1 MTKRT
6 WLGGISVGDGQD
18 VAVAGAL
25 NVSPESFYDGSVV
38 IQADHLLRAAEAMT
52 RAGAAF
58 VDVGAMS
65 TAPYLAARIPES
77 QEADRLA
84 WAIDLLV
91 KKLDLPIS
99 ADTSRSLP
107 ARAALAAG
115 ARIINDVTGLTGDP
129 QMARLAGRAGVGL
142 ILMASEASNRE
153 DRAAGR
159 RGAGAPASE
168 RGGQGSASRRT
179 ARGWGPGVRGEQSGR
194 SSRRTARGWGPG
206 VRGEQSGRSSR
217 RTARG
222 WGPGVRGEQSGRSS
236 RGTARGWGPGV
247 RGEQIPG
254 SGDPIEIV
262 RALLEE
268 SIGIARAAGIDPSL
282 IVVDPGIGFFR
293 NQDMA
298 WHEWDC
304 QVLARLHEVRELG
317 WPVCVG
323 VSRKSFIGA
332 VAGEEDPTRRLPG
345 SLSATAVAVL
355 GGAHII
361 RTHDVE
367 ETVQAVRVAEAI
379 RRARQRT

>member
-206 VRGEQSGRSSR
+206 VRGEQSGRSNREDRAAGRRGAGAPASEASKSQGAVTPSKSSALCSR
-217 RTARG
+217 R
-222 WGPGVRGEQSGRSS
+222 VSGSPERPASTRRSS
-236 RGTARGWGPGV
+236 SWILASGSSETRTWHGTSGTARCS
-247 RGEQIPG
+247 PG
-254 SGDPIEIV
+254 STRFASWDGRSASAC
-262 RALLEE
+262 RA
-268 SIGIARAAGIDPSL
+268 SPSS
-282 IVVDPGIGFFR
+282 GR
-293 NQDMA
+293 
-298 WHEWDC
+298 
-304 QVLARLHEVRELG
+304 
-317 WPVCVG
+317 WPV
-323 VSRKSFIGA
+323 RR
-332 VAGEEDPTRRLPG
+332 TRR
-345 SLSATAVAVL
+345 
-355 GGAHII
+355 GGCPARSRRLRLRCWAGHISSGP
-361 RTHDVE
+361 TMS
-367 ETVQAVRVAEAI
+367 
-379 RRARQRT
+379 RRRYRQ

>member
-168 RGGQGSASRRT
+168 ASNREDRAPGRRGAGAPASEASNREDRAAGRRGAGAPENEASKSQGAVTPSKSSALCSRR
-179 ARGWGPGVRGEQSGR
+179 VSGSPERPASTSR
-194 SSRRTARGWGPG
+194 SSSWILASGSSETRTWHGT
-206 VRGEQSGRSSR
+206 S
-217 RTARG
+217 
-222 WGPGVRGEQSGRSS
+222 
-236 RGTARGWGPGV
+236 GTARCS
-247 RGEQIPG
+247 PG
-254 SGDPIEIV
+254 STRFASWDGRSASAC
-262 RALLEE
+262 RA
-268 SIGIARAAGIDPSL
+268 SPSS
-282 IVVDPGIGFFR
+282 GR
-293 NQDMA
+293 
-298 WHEWDC
+298 
-304 QVLARLHEVRELG
+304 
-317 WPVCVG
+317 WPV
-323 VSRKSFIGA
+323 RR
-332 VAGEEDPTRRLPG
+332 TRR
-345 SLSATAVAVL
+345 
-355 GGAHII
+355 GGCPARSRRLRLRCWAGHISSGP
-361 RTHDVE
+361 TMS
-367 ETVQAVRVAEAI
+367 
-379 RRARQRT
+379 RRRYRQ

>member
-168 RGGQGSASRRT
+168 ASKSQGAVTPSKSSALCSRR
-179 ARGWGPGVRGEQSGR
+179 VSGSPERPASTRR
-194 SSRRTARGWGPG
+194 SSSWILASGSSETRTWHGT
-206 VRGEQSGRSSR
+206 S
-217 RTARG
+217 
-222 WGPGVRGEQSGRSS
+222 
-236 RGTARGWGPGV
+236 GTARCS
-247 RGEQIPG
+247 PG
-254 SGDPIEIV
+254 STRFASWDGRSASAC
-262 RALLEE
+262 RA
-268 SIGIARAAGIDPSL
+268 SPSS
-282 IVVDPGIGFFR
+282 GR
-293 NQDMA
+293 
-298 WHEWDC
+298 
-304 QVLARLHEVRELG
+304 
-317 WPVCVG
+317 
-323 VSRKSFIGA
+323 
-332 VAGEEDPTRRLPG
+332 
-345 SLSATAVAVL
+345 
-355 GGAHII
+355 
-361 RTHDVE
+361 
-367 ETVQAVRVAEAI
+367 
-379 RRARQRT
+379 

>member
-168 RGGQGSASRRT
+168 ASNREDRAAGRRGAGAPASEASKSQGAVTPSKSSALCSRR
-179 ARGWGPGVRGEQSGR
+179 VSGSPERPASTRR
-194 SSRRTARGWGPG
+194 SSSWILASGSSETRTWHGT
-206 VRGEQSGRSSR
+206 S
-217 RTARG
+217 
-222 WGPGVRGEQSGRSS
+222 
-236 RGTARGWGPGV
+236 GTARCS
-247 RGEQIPG
+247 PG
-254 SGDPIEIV
+254 STRFASWDGRSASAC
-262 RALLEE
+262 RA
-268 SIGIARAAGIDPSL
+268 SPSS
-282 IVVDPGIGFFR
+282 GR
-293 NQDMA
+293 
-298 WHEWDC
+298 
-304 QVLARLHEVRELG
+304 
-317 WPVCVG
+317 WPV
-323 VSRKSFIGA
+323 RR
-332 VAGEEDPTRRLPG
+332 TRR
-345 SLSATAVAVL
+345 
-355 GGAHII
+355 GGCPARSRRRRLRCWAGHISSGP
-361 RTHDVE
+361 TMS
-367 ETVQAVRVAEAI
+367 
-379 RRARQRT
+379 RRRYRQ